1 MPRLICWSLLA
12 CACVTMS
19 ACSKSEPLGGVD
31 PGATGA
37 ATTANGA
44 AADGAAPAEAAPA
57 VSLQS
62 LAEQVQAQ
70 QAERDRV
77 AKEQAEKETA
87 ELEALAA
94 AAPPGP
100 RPSVLM
106 NAMTAPLEAM
116 LQNSMQSLMAGGG
129 PLQGILPSRNE
140 AKNDKP
146 ADEAKPAE

>member
-1 MPRLICWSLLA
+1 MTRVICWSLLA

-31 PGATGA
+31 PGASGA
-37 ATTANGA
+37 GPTANS
-44 AADGAAPAEAAPA
+44 AAPAEAAPA

-70 QAERDRV
+70 QAEQDRI
-77 AKEQAEKETA
+77 AKEQADKERA

-106 NAMTAPLEAM
+106 NAMTAPLQAL

-129 PLQGILPSRNE
+129 PLQGILPSRNA
-140 AKNDKP
+140 AKNEQP
-146 ADEAKPAE
+146 AAEAKPAE